1 MKYSEIEKR
10 VTNKQFVN
18 VKKNILATIDEKDK
32 CDSLSSV
39 LFRFVFTLSCPSNLN
54 FASHQFTLNICI
66 TFTRLTP

>member
-1 MKYSEIEKR
+1 MEKR

-18 VKKNILATIDEKDK
+18 AKKNILATIDEKDK

-54 FASHQFTLNICI
+54 FASHQFTLYICI